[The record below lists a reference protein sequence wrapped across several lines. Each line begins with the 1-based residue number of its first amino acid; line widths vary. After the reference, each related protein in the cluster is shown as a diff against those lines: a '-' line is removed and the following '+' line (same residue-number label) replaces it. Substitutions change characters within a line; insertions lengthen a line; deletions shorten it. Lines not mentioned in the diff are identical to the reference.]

1 MDSALRC
8 HRDLTVIMALF
19 SVSAM
24 LVGSFTMFYYLS
36 LGWPVY
42 ALPLFYGIQMTSVIA
57 GCLFLG
63 LSRLGRMPSRSLVI
77 MSMLPLFLLYL
88 TMGVAAPENLRLVS
102 IATGVLAAASQVL
115 YWLPFNSFMLW
126 LTRRTNRATVIGYYG
141 LIWPVLAIFLP
152 IVGGTVIVRMGM
164 WTDVAISSIV
174 LVVLVIFLYIYAEL
188 PAIETFDVRA
198 WKAMRELAPR
208 LRWGILLNGIIDGT
222 AGVATPLL
230 GFQFARTALDYSI
243 YLSAFSVAGAV
254 AVFILA
260 YLSDRIQN
268 RYVFLYLSAIFLF
281 PTGIALALFYG
292 PTGYLIAISLNSFG
306 LPLLGTLLM
315 ALMGDLSEKCIENCV
330 LAREVLLNLG
340 RLAGAMCI
348 LAILAAG
355 VGMSF
360 VLLQITVV
368 SVLVLLLRR

>member
-1 MDSALRC
+1 
-8 HRDLTVIMALF
+8 
-19 SVSAM
+19 
-24 LVGSFTMFYYLS
+24 
-36 LGWPVY
+36 
-42 ALPLFYGIQMTSVIA
+42 
-57 GCLFLG
+57 
-63 LSRLGRMPSRSLVI
+63 
-77 MSMLPLFLLYL
+77 
-88 TMGVAAPENLRLVS
+88 
-102 IATGVLAAASQVL
+102 
-115 YWLPFNSFMLW
+115 MLW
-126 LTRRTNRATVIGYYG
+126 LTKRTNRATVIGYYG

-152 IVGGTVIVRMGM
+152 IAGGTVIVRMGM
-164 WTDVAISSIV
+164 WTDVAIASIV
-174 LVVLVIFLYIYAEL
+174 LVVLVLFLYMYAEL
-188 PAIETFDVRA
+188 PAIGTFDVRA

-243 YLSAFSVAGAV
+243 YLSAFSVAGTV
-254 AVFILA
+254 AVFMLA

-268 RYVFLYLSAIFLF
+268 RYVFLYLSVVFLF

-315 ALMGDLSEKCIENCV
+315 ALMGDLSEKNIENCV

-340 RLAGAMCI
+340 RLTGAMCI
-348 LAILAAG
+348 LAILVTG